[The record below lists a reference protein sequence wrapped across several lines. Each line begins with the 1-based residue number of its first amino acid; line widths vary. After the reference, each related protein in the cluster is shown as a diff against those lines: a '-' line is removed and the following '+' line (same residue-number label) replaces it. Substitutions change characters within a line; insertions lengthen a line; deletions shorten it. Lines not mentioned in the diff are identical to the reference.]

1 MPQQRKTAR
10 RARWSRLSLLPLR
23 ERLFLLLVSA
33 CALGPALASL
43 YAEAAAPTQS
53 SALVSAGRH
62 PTMLM
67 LAGAL
72 IALAALV
79 ALERP
84 RSLRPRDYAAQL
96 RARLVQA
103 QTQCDAEFRR
113 RFPEEARNEVV
124 SPER

>member
-1 MPQQRKTAR
+1 MSKQRKTAS
-10 RARWSRLSLLPLR
+10 RAHWSRLSLLPLP
-23 ERLFLLLVSA
+23 ERCFLLFVSA

-53 SALVSAGRH
+53 SALIAAGRH
-62 PTMLM
+62 PTLLM
-67 LAGAL
+67 LAGVL
-72 IALAALV
+72 VALAALV

-96 RARLVQA
+96 RARLAQA

-113 RFPEEARNEVV
+113 RFPEEARHEVV
-124 SPER
+124 SPES